1 MTGLDTNVLVRYFAQ
16 DHPEQSLRATRLIES
31 FSTQEQGF
39 VPLVTMTEL
48 VWVLR
53 SSYNTTKEDTIA
65 ILDDLLHAIGIVV
78 ENAAV
83 VAQAIR
89 VYAESNA
96 DFADCLIERSAH
108 SAHCTHTVTL
118 DEKAAKTAGMVLLDS

>member
-1 MTGLDTNVLVRYFAQ
+1 MIGLDTNVLVRYFAQ
-16 DHPEQSLRATRLIES
+16 DDPEQSLRATRLIES
-31 FSTQEQGF
+31 FSEQEQGF
-39 VPLVTMTEL
+39 VPLVTVTEL

-65 ILDDLLHAIGIVV
+65 ILEGLLHAIGMVV

-83 VAQAIR
+83 VAQAMR
-89 VYAESNA
+89 VYADSNT

-108 SAHCTHTVTL
+108 YAHCAHTVTL
-118 DEKAAKTAGMVLLDS
+118 DEKAAKTAGMVLLNS